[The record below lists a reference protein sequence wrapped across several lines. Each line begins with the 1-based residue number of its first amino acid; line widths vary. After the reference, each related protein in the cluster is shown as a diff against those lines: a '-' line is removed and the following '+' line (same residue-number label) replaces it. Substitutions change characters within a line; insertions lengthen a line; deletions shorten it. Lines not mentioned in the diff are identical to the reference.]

1 MVPDHPAMLRAL
13 LLAKQIAA
21 KAEPGFAGVSIP
33 VPGEPIPLVRAD
45 GGQVDD
51 TNNLNDMG
59 LYSQAAKAAN
69 TLKQAKG
76 LPQDMLRAVS
86 TAPGVKKDELH
97 WSGAQDKFAGQSG
110 IAKDDLAQHFQD
122 NMPNIKETTLGHKPP
137 SADNDWST
145 TGGPRYENQ
154 TIPGGNNYREVLMHL
169 PQKQKSFSNIL
180 KEKGFT
186 EPLTIQQRFI
196 VQNADRGREA
206 DYNSSHWDTPNVLAH
221 LRMSD
226 RDTPEGEKA
235 LHLEELQSDWG
246 QNARKYGTL
255 SHSEI
260 ADRKNAERAVV
271 VSRSKFKQREK
282 ELSNAMHSHDDM
294 SHPDVQ
300 QAAQAYHEAKQAFN
314 EADDHAERFAA
325 MGRTV
330 PEGPY
335 INKTENWTDLG
346 LKRALIEAARGGHD
360 KLVYTPGDE
369 QAKRYNIGQSIGYL
383 EAHPKD
389 PDKKTLRLVTVSP
402 DDEEILF
409 DSEIHSHEL
418 DEHVG
423 RDIADKIRSQI
434 SWPKTVNRH
443 QVYNLSSLHGGSGHD
458 TEEEAHAAINQYPEN
473 MRKDLGVRPVTE
485 RALGKS
491 VQLSG
496 LDLRSGNEGMTG
508 YYDKLLPQRLIKLAR
523 EHDPEAQLDHHVVE
537 GSNKGEHI
545 TLPGL
550 TITPRM
556 REGILKRGFKAFA
569 DGGEVEPIKA
579 YHGGPNDFDEFSTGH
594 SGTGY
599 GGSAF
604 GHGLNFAEDEGVA
617 KTYRN
622 RAAKAKGQLSFVN
635 KNGDVLP
642 ENHPAT
648 KLLRGFYKTYDG
660 APNRSDIEDRIGN
673 WRWHGGKDSDD
684 AIADY
689 TDAVNNETNPEYKS
703 YLQKSLNEIHE
714 NKRALLGGAD
724 ALEQGYRGRPHG
736 HMYEVELNADPNKMI
751 HWHEPLEKQPENVRR
766 MADEINEKTKD
777 SHPAWHLD
785 AKSKG
790 SDIYHTVKILDEHQ
804 MPDTNRLH
812 LDPSSTE
819 IDYDAINRFF
829 DKHDVHG
836 IKWKA
841 GDSQIAPS
849 WDTHNYTVQDPK
861 RVKINR
867 KYALGGEVE
876 PTTYADGGA
885 VNPNLQ
891 NGAIDGDGDDK
902 FPETGS
908 IYNTPDSYAGGGL
921 VMDKQKAIRRALMTA
936 TALHRADGGE
946 TEPKKY
952 NLINNGQRT
961 APISET
967 SNPLRI
973 KFDAQGP
980 GGVKGIIVPRH
991 MWEGGNGKNGRIA
1004 GMNEVNDARADV
1016 YGSEPRAPLNVG
1028 QIEKAHKDALEE
1040 HFNKPV
1046 SQQISDEKAALAR
1059 LRAARHIGKTANTLD
1074 EGEKLDTV
1082 KHEYDDQGRSYVAY
1096 GAKGTA
1102 GHAVY
1107 SSGAGD
1113 DQKIHVL
1120 NTCPGQTSGCGGGV
1134 DKNGIVDTRRGMCF
1148 APKAEAQYVGAA
1160 VRRAS
1165 HTQAKHDPAMTKD
1178 WILAHTG
1185 SLRDAAKKADKTNN
1199 VVLFRP
1205 NVLDETDRSTRYA
1218 IKGLNSQR
1226 KESSLPP
1233 MIANSYGKTT
1243 ELHDPEN
1250 GYYITHSNIGP
1261 KTKLGAS
1268 ISENIKRDRQRIRS
1282 TITAADAGGKDFVND
1297 EGRKTPPKN
1306 SYMVTDVARDSLTD
1320 AALQKSITHA
1330 KYWSTGRD
1338 HSELSPSE
1346 RTEGPEGHFD
1356 GEGKQTTADKAHY
1369 GHATLN
1375 GLRYDYQKQHIL
1387 HPRYVKVGKNDDGS
1401 DHMIPT
1407 DSRFKD
1413 DDFLPKDRFKTKN
1426 GKKAGAIVLTTPTK
1440 STSGIE
1446 RQASFTH
1453 HVGQDHIK
1461 HAVENNG
1468 EYEIDPPHQQ
1478 EAARGNEYKPPVNPA
1493 GKYARGGSVHRHDD
1507 EFDTTAFP
1515 SQSFEVQLH
1524 NAHKG
1529 LNEENEADEKR
1540 GYKKNKSPMEQDIV
1554 QRALRVTQQIKKPSR
1569 T

>member
-1 MVPDHPAMLRAL
+1 MVPNRPAMLRAL

-21 KAEPGFAGVSIP
+21 KTDPGFAGVSIP
-33 VPGEPIPLVRAD
+33 IPGEAIPLARAAGGYIPHGSPERQENLD
-45 GGQVDD
+45 KFMEDAHPLMKNADGSPKTFYHGTKANVKSFDPNKIGNSDLGSIGQGFYASEHPDVASLYSSLAPISGYSNVMPIHINSKNPYIYNLAMPFKDAAHSKRFTDELKKMGHDAIIKHGRDGSIDEVVAFYPHQIKSAVGNRGTFDSTKLDINKAAGGQVDD

-59 LYSQAAKAAN
+59 LYSQAAKAASA
-69 TLKQAKG
+69 LKQAKG

-97 WSGAQDKFAGQSG
+97 WSGVQDKFAGQSG
-110 IAKDDLAQHFQD
+110 ITKDDLAQHFQD
-122 NMPNIKETTLGHKPP
+122 NMPKIHEQTFT
-137 SADNDWST
+137 S
-145 TGGPRYENQ
+145 GPQNSNSDGPTRYDDHAM
-154 TIPGGNNYREVLMHL
+154 PGGHFYREVLMHL
-169 PQKQKSFSNIL
+169 PSNA
-180 KEKGFT
+180 KNSE
-186 EPLTIQQRFI
+186 QQLG
-196 VQNADRGREA
+196 V

-226 RDTPEGEKA
+226 RHAPGGQKA
-235 LHLEELQSDWG
+235 LHVEELQSDWG
-246 QNARKYGTL
+246 QHARKYGTL
-255 SHSEI
+255 NQSEI
-260 ADRKNAERAVV
+260 ADRRNAERAVV
-271 VSRSKFKQREK
+271 VSRAQFKQREK
-282 ELSNAMHSHDDM
+282 ELANAMHNHDDM

-300 QAAQAYHEAKQAFN
+300 QAAQAYHDAKQAFH
-314 EADDHAERFAA
+314 EADSHAEKFEA

-346 LKRALIEAARGGHD
+346 LKRALTEAARGNYD
-360 KLVYTPGDE
+360 KLVYTPGE
-369 QAKRYNIGQSIGYL
+369 TQGKRYDLSQTIETLAAY
-383 EAHPKD
+383 PKD
-389 PDKKTLRLVTVSP
+389 PDKKTLRLVAVSP
-402 DDEEILF
+402 NDEDIVF
-409 DSEIHSHEL
+409 DKEMHVDEL
-418 DEHVG
+418 DKHVG
-423 RDIADKIRSQI
+423 KDAADKIRSEI
-434 SWPKTVNRH
+434 SWPEAQH
-443 QVYNLSSLHGGSGHD
+443 GHEIYNLSSLYGGSIHD
-458 TEEEAHAAINQYPEN
+458 TEEEARSAINQYPESIRGN
-473 MRKDLGVRPVTE
+473 LGVRPSTKKS
-485 RALGKS
+485 LGRQT
-491 VQLSG
+491 VIDG
-496 LDLRSGNEGMTG
+496 LNIQHGGEGMKG
-508 YYDKLLPQRLIKLAR
+508 YYDKLLPERLLKLAR
-523 EHDPEAQLDHHVVE
+523 EHDPEAQLGHHVVE
-537 GSNKGEHI
+537 GSNERNHI

-556 REGILKRGFKAFA
+556 RESILKRGFKAFA
-569 DGGEVEPIKA
+569 DGGMV
-579 YHGGPNDFDEFSTGH
+579 D
-594 SGTGY
+594 
-599 GGSAF
+599 
-604 GHGLNFAEDEGVA
+604 
-617 KTYRN
+617 
-622 RAAKAKGQLSFVN
+622 Q
-635 KNGDVLP
+635 
-642 ENHPAT
+642 
-648 KLLRGFYKTYDG
+648 
-660 APNRSDIEDRIGN
+660 
-673 WRWHGGKDSDD
+673 DS
-684 AIADY
+684 
-689 TDAVNNETNPEYKS
+689 K
-703 YLQKSLNEIHE
+703 
-714 NKRALLGGAD
+714 
-724 ALEQGYRGRPHG
+724 
-736 HMYEVELNADPNKMI
+736 
-751 HWHEPLEKQPENVRR
+751 
-766 MADEINEKTKD
+766 
-777 SHPAWHLD
+777 
-785 AKSKG
+785 
-790 SDIYHTVKILDEHQ
+790 
-804 MPDTNRLH
+804 
-812 LDPSSTE
+812 
-819 IDYDAINRFF
+819 
-829 DKHDVHG
+829 
-836 IKWKA
+836 
-841 GDSQIAPS
+841 
-849 WDTHNYTVQDPK
+849 
-861 RVKINR
+861 
-867 KYALGGEVE
+867 
-876 PTTYADGGA
+876 GGA
-885 VNPNLQ
+885 V
-891 NGAIDGDGDDK
+891 DGDGDDTY
-902 FPETGS
+902 PETGS
-908 IYNTPDSYAGGGL
+908 IYNTPDGFAGGGM

-1004 GMNEVNDARADV
+1004 GMNEVNDARAEV

-1046 SQQISDEKAALAR
+1046 SQQIADEKAALAR

-1134 DKNGIVDTRRGMCF
+1134 DKNGVVDTRRGMCF
-1148 APKAEAQYVGAA
+1148 APKAEAQYVSAA

-1205 NVLDETDRSTRYA
+1205 NVLDETDRSTRYV

-1226 KESSLPP
+1226 KESNLPP
-1233 MIANSYGKTT
+1233 IIANSYGKTT

-1297 EGRKTPPKN
+1297 EGHKTPPKN
-1306 SYMVTDVARDSLTD
+1306 SYMVTDVARDSLMD

-1346 RTEGPEGHFD
+1346 RSEGPEGHFD
-1356 GEGKQTTADKAHY
+1356 GEGKPTTADKAHY
-1369 GHATLN
+1369 GHTTLN

-1453 HVGQDHIK
+1453 HVGQEHIK
-1461 HAVENNG
+1461 HAIENNG

-1478 EAARGNEYKPPVNPA
+1478 EAARGNEYKPPANPA
-1493 GKYARGGSVHRHDD
+1493 GNYARGGSVHRHDD
-1507 EFDTTAFP
+1507 EIESTAFP
-1515 SQSFEVQLH
+1515 EQSFQVQLH

-1529 LNEENEADEKR
+1529 LNEEDEAAEKR
-1540 GYKKNKSPMEQDIV
+1540 GYKKNKSPIEQDIV
-1554 QRALRVTQQIKKPSR
+1554 QRALRIAQHAKKPPR